1 MNEPAKEFRARH
13 HFRFRVPLQV
23 DCCYFYGMAERHD
36 LNKLSLAEKIKRI
49 EGRKHEV
56 RAFAGMQQ
64 TT

>member
-1 MNEPAKEFRARH
+1 MNETVKKIRARH

-36 LNKLSLAEKIKRI
+36 LNKTRFAEQNKTYR
-49 EGRKHEV
+49 GTHYEV
-56 RAFAGMQQ
+56 QAFAGMQQ